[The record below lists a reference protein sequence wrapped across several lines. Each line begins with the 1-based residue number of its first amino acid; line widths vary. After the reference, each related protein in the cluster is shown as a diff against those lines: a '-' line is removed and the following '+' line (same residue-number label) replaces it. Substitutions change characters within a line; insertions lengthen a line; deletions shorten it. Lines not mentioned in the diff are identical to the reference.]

1 MKLSIVTT
9 MYHSAPYINEFY
21 ARICATAEKITSDY
35 EIIFVNDGSPD
46 DSLDIALSLY
56 EKDPKV
62 RVFDLSRNFGHHKA
76 IIAGLDYSEGDLV
89 FLIDCD
95 LEEEPELL
103 CKFYN
108 EFNESD
114 ADVVYGV
121 QERRKG
127 DFWERSSG
135 SLFYILLNKMCDCKI
150 TANQLTARLMCRK
163 YVKSLLLYNKESGL
177 FLAGLMKITGYCQKA
192 ITVKKIS
199 KGSSVYS
206 IRKKIALL
214 INSITSFTAYPL
226 KLIFY
231 FGVFISSVSF
241 LFALYLILRK
251 LIYNNVAMGWS
262 SLMVSLW
269 FVGGVLMM
277 FMGIIGVY
285 LAKIY
290 IQVKGRPIVIVK
302 SIYGRKDK
310 K

>member
-21 ARICATAEKITSDY
+21 ARICAAAGQITNNY
-35 EIIFVNDGSPD
+35 EIIFVNDGSLD
-46 DSLDIALSLY
+46 DSLEIAASLY

-62 RVFDLSRNFGHHKA
+62 RVIDLSRNFGHHEA
-76 IIAGLDYSEGDLV
+76 IMTGLGYSEGDLI

-108 EFNESD
+108 EFNKSN

-121 QERRKG
+121 QEKRKG
-127 DFWERSSG
+127 SFWEKNSG
-135 SLFYILLNKMCDCKI
+135 SLFYLLFNKISDYKI

-177 FLAGLMKITGYCQKA
+177 FLAGLMRITGYCQKA
-192 ITVKKIS
+192 IPIEKLS
-199 KGSSVYS
+199 KASSIYS
-206 IRKKIALL
+206 MRKKIALL
-214 INSITSFTAYPL
+214 MSSITSFTAYPL

-231 FGVFISSVSF
+231 VGVFISSVSF

-251 LIYNNVAMGWS
+251 LIYDNVSMGWS

-269 FVGGVLMM
+269 FIGGVLMM

-290 IQVKGRPIVIVK
+290 IQVKGRPITIVK
-302 SIYGRKDK
+302 NIYERNDK

>member
-1 MKLSIVTT
+1 MDLSIVTT
-9 MYHSAPYINEFY
+9 TYYSAPYIQEFY
-21 ARICATAEKITSDY
+21 KRISTAAQKITNDY

-46 DSLDIALSLY
+46 DSLKIAVSLC
-56 EKDPKV
+56 KNDPKI
-62 RVFDLSRNFGHHKA
+62 RVIDLSRNFGHHEA
-76 IIAGLDYSEGDLV
+76 IITGLGYSEGDLV

-103 CKFYN
+103 YKFYN
-108 EFNESD
+108 EFNKSD

-121 QERRKG
+121 QKRRKG
-127 DFWERSSG
+127 YFWERISG
-135 SLFYILLNKMCDCKI
+135 SFFYTLFNKMSDYKI
-150 TANQLTARLMCRK
+150 SANQLTARLMCRK
-163 YVKSLLLYNKESGL
+163 YVNSLLLYNKESGL

-192 ITVKKIS
+192 IPVKKLS
-199 KGSSVYS
+199 KGSSTYS
-206 IRKKIALL
+206 IRKKMALL
-214 INSITSFTAYPL
+214 MDSITSFTAYPL

-251 LIYNNVAMGWS
+251 LINNDVSIGWS

-290 IQVKGRPIVIVK
+290 IQVKGRPIAIVRN
-302 SIYGRKDK
+302 IYSKEGK

>member
-9 MYHSAPYINEFY
+9 MYNSAPYINEFY
-21 ARICATAEKITSDY
+21 ARICVAAEKITSDY
-35 EIIFVNDGSPD
+35 EIVFVNDGSPD
-46 DSLDIALSLY
+46 DSLDIAVSLY
-56 EKDPKV
+56 EEDPKV
-62 RVFDLSRNFGHHKA
+62 RVIDLSRNFGHHEA
-76 IIAGLDYSEGDLV
+76 IITGLDYSEGNLV

-108 EFNESD
+108 KFNKSD

-135 SLFYILLNKMCDCKI
+135 NLFYFLLNKMSDCKI
-150 TANQLTARLMCRK
+150 TGNQLTARLMCRK

-192 ITVKKIS
+192 IPVRKLS

-214 INSITSFTAYPL
+214 LNSITSFTAYPL

-231 FGVFISSVSF
+231 FGFFISSVSF

-251 LIYNNVAMGWS
+251 LIYNNISLGWS

-277 FMGIIGVY
+277 FMGLIGVY

-302 SIYGRKDK
+302 SIYCSKGK